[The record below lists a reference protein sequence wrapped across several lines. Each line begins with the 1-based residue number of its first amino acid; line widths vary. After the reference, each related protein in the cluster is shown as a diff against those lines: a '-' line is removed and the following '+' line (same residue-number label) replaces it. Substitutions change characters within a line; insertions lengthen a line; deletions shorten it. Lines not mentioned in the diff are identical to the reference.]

1 MLVMFMGQRYI
12 LQNNL
17 TSSEVF
23 YVAVY
28 DNAIFLASFH
38 KLYHVGIH
46 YTQTLS
52 TSLLRSTASLTC
64 RVSLQPFSLI
74 PDPDLTSLSL
84 NPHVSQTIAMMITS
98 LNLQ

>member
-1 MLVMFMGQRYI
+1 MLVMFMDQRYI

-38 KLYHVGIH
+38 KLYHVGIQYPLH
-46 YTQTLS
+46 TNLEYIS
-52 TSLLRSTASLTC
+52 TE
-64 RVSLQPFSLI
+64 I
-74 PDPDLTSLSL
+74 YSLSD
-84 NPHVSQTIAMMITS
+84 M
-98 LNLQ
+98 